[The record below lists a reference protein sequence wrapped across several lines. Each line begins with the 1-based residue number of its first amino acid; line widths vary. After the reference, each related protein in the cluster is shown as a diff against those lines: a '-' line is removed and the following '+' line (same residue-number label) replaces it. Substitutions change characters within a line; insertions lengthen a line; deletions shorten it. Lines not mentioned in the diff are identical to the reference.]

1 MAYIHSILY
10 QPQVSCQAVFPP
22 SYSLFSSYGCTRKK
36 CREDHPHIK
45 AGKCSSNLCVCVSRS
60 FITFPHLC
68 QHEMMLSICAGILFV
83 CEIWIQKQYVILCFY
98 NFNIET
104 KDTECNAHIIRLLPF
119 SKPVFVQISGRQLQN
134 SLLSININII
144 GVICMLAVLFHLENN
159 YLKVNWE

>member
-45 AGKCSSNLCVCVSRS
+45 ARKCSSNLCVCVSRS
-60 FITFPHLC
+60 FITFLHLC
-68 QHEMMLSICAGILFV
+68 QHEMMLSLRAGILFV

-104 KDTECNAHIIRLLPF
+104 KDTECNAHINFCPSPNQCLSRLVGD
-119 SKPVFVQISGRQLQN
+119 SYRT
-134 SLLSININII
+134 LLCININII